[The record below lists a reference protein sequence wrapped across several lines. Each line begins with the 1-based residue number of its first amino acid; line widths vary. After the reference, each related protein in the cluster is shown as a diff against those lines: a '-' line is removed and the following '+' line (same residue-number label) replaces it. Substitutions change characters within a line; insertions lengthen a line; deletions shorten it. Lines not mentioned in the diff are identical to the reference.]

1 MKYIRNYVMIN
12 NDEEELKLKLSTL
25 DCNTSTKYYQVTQ
38 TLNENQKHKIKS
50 YFQYMTPEDFD
61 NLDNVAGKTKGWMCK
76 SENVKKVEEL
86 LGITETREKYNSMFN
101 KIPRKTT
108 NAIENKIEKIALS
121 FSK

>member
-1 MKYIRNYVMIN
+1 
-12 NDEEELKLKLSTL
+12 
-25 DCNTSTKYYQVTQ
+25 
-38 TLNENQKHKIKS
+38 
-50 YFQYMTPEDFD
+50 
-61 NLDNVAGKTKGWMCK
+61 MCK

-101 KIPRKTT
+101 KNPRKTT